1 VVAAG
6 IYARY
11 SDERYDL
18 AVVVLDDHDVVD
30 YTHIRSA
37 AGEQES
43 TQLSELDVRT
53 HEVLRPHHVEMAV
66 LWPKDP
72 PPGGHIKLKPTL
84 AAGRGEGAALA
95 AAGRLAIHSDVITG
109 AGVRSVGG
117 GTTDEA
123 VGSLC
128 AGVSGLPDDKA
139 VRRAAAAALAW
150 RQRRGKS

>member
-1 VVAAG
+1 
-6 IYARY
+6 
-11 SDERYDL
+11 
-18 AVVVLDDHDVVD
+18 
-30 YTHIRSA
+30 
-37 AGEQES
+37 
-43 TQLSELDVRT
+43 
-53 HEVLRPHHVEMAV
+53 MAV

-128 AGVSGLPDDKA
+128 AGVSGRQMTRRCVVPRRQRSLGASGAASPSGSS
-139 VRRAAAAALAW
+139 RRAC
-150 RQRRGKS
+150 RSRGRGKTMNDGGVREPPFDHLKKPRGEQCWLDDDTSYA